1 MSNALRLL
9 ALSSIITIAAVLAV
23 VTAAAAQSRVGVTS
37 ASSGGPLGKPPAGNE
52 RVLHVGVD
60 VQANELVTTGA
71 ADRAHLLFLDG
82 SSLTVGPNA
91 RLTIDRFVYDPNRK
105 SGELAISAS
114 QGVLRFV
121 GGKISKTKPVT
132 ITTPSATLTIRGGI
146 MLVTVEPTRTT
157 ATFMYGIE
165 MTVTAG
171 GKTESVSR
179 PGWQVATASGKTP
192 GKPQVV
198 PPGGLTSEFAQLE
211 ALQAQSG
218 PNPEQAMQNS
228 GFADGNS
235 GRGVRGNAG
244 LPESANAAALN
255 AISEAG
261 TQAQKPTLPPAAAA
275 PTQSI
280 GTGGNNF
287 IGGGGQ

>member
-1 MSNALRLL
+1 MSHALRLL
-9 ALSSIITIAAVLAV
+9 ALSSIVTIAAILAV
-23 VTAAAAQSRVGVTS
+23 ISAAAAQSRVGVTS
-37 ASSGGPLGKPPAGNE
+37 ASSGGPLGKPPAGRE

-91 RLTIDRFVYDPNRK
+91 RLTIDRFVYDPGRK
-105 SGELAISAS
+105 SGELAVSAS

-146 MLVTVEPTRTT
+146 MLATVEPARTT

-179 PGWQVATASGKTP
+179 PGWQVVAAAGMAP
-192 GKPQVV
+192 AKPQAV
-198 PPGGLTSEFAQLE
+198 PPGGLASEFAQLE
-211 ALQAQSG
+211 ALRAQSG
-218 PNPEQAMQNS
+218 PNPEEAMANS
-228 GFADGNS
+228 GFVGANS
-235 GRGVRGNAG
+235 GLGTSAAG
-244 LPESANAAALN
+244 APAANANNAAQN
-255 AISEAG
+255 AISQAG
-261 TQAQKPTLPPAAAA
+261 TQAQKAFIPETKPAQI
-275 PTQSI
+275 PGTQ
-280 GTGGNNF
+280 GGGNNF
-287 IGGGGQ
+287 LGGGGQ